1 MEKKGIVKFFLFI
14 YNVLCA
20 LWGLSFF
27 LLFSRFDR
35 LIDNSSFQRFRYFLH
50 QLPPISFVILAIC
63 ALILVLEGIRI
74 TFFERE
80 TRDFIINKKD
90 HRFLKILHYFF
101 ILFTII
107 LLLFDIYDIFSNK
120 LPLHTIFNM
129 IDSPSLILVALI
141 ISFFILKWLEAQ
153 SIKAVFAESDGNDE
167 IFKNLMLIRKGQD
180 LAMAYFNLGNIYF
193 EKKNFPK
200 ALQYFKKSCKF
211 GNKDACD
218 KVKLYLSEKN
228 SDL

>member
-1 MEKKGIVKFFLFI
+1 
-14 YNVLCA
+14 
-20 LWGLSFF
+20 
-27 LLFSRFDR
+27 LFSRLDR
-35 LIDNSSFQRFRYFLH
+35 VIDNSSFHRFTYFLH
-50 QLPPISFVILAIC
+50 QLGPIS
-63 ALILVLEGIRI
+63 LIIVEISVCIYLLERVRI
-74 TFFERE
+74 SFFERQ
-80 TRDFIINKKD
+80 TRDFVINKKD

-120 LPLHTIFNM
+120 LPWHTIFNM
-129 IDSPSLILVALI
+129 IDSPSMILVALI

-153 SIKAVFAESDGNDE
+153 SIKAVSVESDGNSD
-167 IFKNLMLIRKGQD
+167 IFKNLMLVRKGQD